1 MAISYPASPS
11 NGNTFTDATSGA
23 TYIYV
28 SPPGVWNKVLSVNTS
43 IAGTT
48 TQYTG
53 DGTTGTYNL
62 PSSLSSVADA
72 VVSLNGVIQIPSTH
86 YTYTSNTIT
95 FNPVPDSG
103 DLIEIRKFAS
113 AGTATGPVGYTG
125 SQGYTPQFSDIWPS
139 AVIGSFMRGF

>member
-1 MAISYPASPS
+1 MAISFPTSPS
-11 NGNTFTDATSGA
+11 NGNTYTDPVSGA
-23 TYIYV
+23 AYIYV

-53 DGTTGTYNL
+53 DGVTGTYNL
-62 PSSLSSVADA
+62 PSSLATVADA
-72 VVSLNGVIQIPSTH
+72 VVSLNGVIQIPTTH

-95 FNPVPDSG
+95 FNPIPDSG

-113 AGTATGPVGYTG
+113 AGTSTGPVGYTG
-125 SQGYTPQFSDIWPS
+125 SVGYTPQFSDIWPS